1 MAHRIALL
9 VTGASGMLL
18 PRHLLA
24 HLTRLDEVDCVH
36 LVVSKGASYVLKHE
50 LDEKKTGGDD
60 LLSAAELSTA
70 QNEKIILHRDS
81 ELDAP
86 IASGSYRLTGT
97 AVVPCSAS
105 TLGAL
110 ATGAGRT
117 LVHRAGDVALKERWP
132 LVLAFR
138 ETPLSLV
145 HIENMKRLTLAG
157 ATILPPIPAFYIG
170 GDSLDRFVEHWCL
183 RVLDAFGLPE
193 KGDPG
198 LRWG

>member
-1 MAHRIALL
+1 MTHRIALL

-18 PRHLLA
+18 PKHILQHLA
-24 HLTRLDEVDCVH
+24 RLDEVEQIH

-50 LDEKKTGGDD
+50 LGEKQTGGDD
-60 LLSAAELSTA
+60 LLTAAQLSADEAA
-70 QNEKIILHRDS
+70 KVVLHRDS

-97 AVVPCSAS
+97 AIVPCSAS
-105 TLGAL
+105 TLGSL

-117 LVHRAGDVALKERWP
+117 LIHRAGDVALKERWP

-170 GDSLDRFVEHWCL
+170 GDSLERFVEHWCL
-183 RVLDAFGLPE
+183 RVLDVFGLPE
-193 KGDPG
+193 EGEPG

>member
-1 MAHRIALL
+1 MGHRIALL

-18 PRHLLA
+18 PKHFLA
-24 HLTRLDEVDCVH
+24 HLARLEEVEKIH

-50 LDEKKTGGDD
+50 LGDKQTGADD
-60 LLSAAELSTA
+60 LLSAAGLDDA
-70 QNEKIILHRDS
+70 QEAKVTVHRDS

-97 AVVPCSAS
+97 AIVPCSAS
-105 TLGAL
+105 TMGAL
-110 ATGAGRT
+110 ATGAGKT
-117 LVHRAGDVALKERWP
+117 LIHRAGDVALKERWP

-138 ETPLSLV
+138 ETPLSLI

-170 GDSLDRFVEHWCL
+170 GDSLERFVEHWCL
-183 RVLDAFGLPE
+183 RVLDRFGLPE
-193 KGDPG
+193 EGEPG
-198 LRWG
+198 MRWG

>member
-1 MAHRIALL
+1 MRHRIALL

-18 PRHLLA
+18 PKHFLQHLA
-24 HLTRLDEVDCVH
+24 RLDEVERVH
-36 LVVSKGASYVLKHE
+36 LVVSKGASQVLKHE
-50 LDEKKTGGDD
+50 LGEQQTGGSD
-60 LLSAAELSTA
+60 LLSAAELPA
-70 QNEKIILHRDS
+70 EELEKVILHRDS
-81 ELDAP
+81 ELDAL

-97 AVVPCSAS
+97 AIVPCSAS
-105 TLGAL
+105 TLGSL

-117 LVHRAGDVALKERWP
+117 LIHRAGDVALKERWP

-157 ATILPPIPAFYIG
+157 ATILPPIPAFYVG
-170 GDSLDRFVEHWCL
+170 GDSLERFVEHWCL
-183 RVLDAFGLPE
+183 RVLDRLGLPE
-193 KGDPG
+193 EGAPG

>member
-18 PRHLLA
+18 PKHLLQ
-24 HLTRLDEVDCVH
+24 HLAQLEEVERVH

-50 LDEKKTGGDD
+50 LGETQTGASD
-60 LLSAAELSTA
+60 LLGAAALSDEESA
-70 QNEKIILHRDS
+70 KVVLHRDS

-97 AVVPCSAS
+97 AIVPCSAS
-105 TLGAL
+105 TLGSL

-117 LVHRAGDVALKERWP
+117 LVHRTGDVALKERWP

-157 ATILPPIPAFYIG
+157 ATILAPIPAFYIG
-170 GDSLDRFVEHWCL
+170 GDSLERFVEHWCL

-193 KGDPG
+193 EGEPG
-198 LRWG
+198 LRWE

>member
-1 MAHRIALL
+1 MSHRIALL

-18 PRHLLA
+18 PRHFLA
-24 HLTRLDEVDCVH
+24 HLARLEEVERIH

-50 LDEKKTGGDD
+50 LGDTQTGAED
-60 LLSAAELSTA
+60 LLSAAALGDEQVS
-70 QNEKIILHRDS
+70 KVVVHRDS
-81 ELDAP
+81 ELDVP

-97 AVVPCSAS
+97 AIVPCSSS

-110 ATGAGRT
+110 ATGSGKT
-117 LVHRAGDVALKERWP
+117 LIHRAGDVALKERWP

-138 ETPLSLV
+138 ETPLSLI

-170 GDSLDRFVEHWCL
+170 GESLERFVEHWCL

-193 KGDPG
+193 KGEPG